1 MNMTETEILQM
12 FKDEGFEIEYTIFP
26 NQVFLVFPAD
36 VLVDGRRFA
45 ENKIVAEVYANSGRG
60 TLYPQVCLGAPL
72 WKSINF

>member
-36 VLVDGRRFA
+36 VLVGGRRSLRIKFF
-45 ENKIVAEVYANSGRG
+45 AEVYANSGRG

>member
-12 FKDEGFEIEYTIFP
+12 FKDEGSEIEYTIFP

-36 VLVDGRRFA
+36 VLVGGRRSLRIKFF
-45 ENKIVAEVYANSGRG
+45 AEVYANSGRG